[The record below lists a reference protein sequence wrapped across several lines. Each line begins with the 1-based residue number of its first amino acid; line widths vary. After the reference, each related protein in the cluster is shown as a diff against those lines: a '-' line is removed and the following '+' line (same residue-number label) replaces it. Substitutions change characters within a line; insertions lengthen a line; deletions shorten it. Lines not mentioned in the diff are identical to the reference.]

1 MRYYETIF
9 ITHPDLTDEDYQAAL
24 TRSREVIEKENG
36 VFVKFQEWGK
46 QRLAYSIKKQDKGS
60 YVLVNYCGQGNVSTE
75 LERILKLDDR
85 ILKAMTVK
93 LEDEADPEELLR
105 REQEAKSGS
114 AAPAEESSSEETE
127 DDSGHTEGTEEEAN
141 A

>member
-1 MRYYETIF
+1 MKYYETIF
-9 ITHPDLTDEDYQAAL
+9 IAHPDLTEEEYKAAL
-24 TRSREVIEKENG
+24 ARSREVIEKQNG

-60 YVLVNYCGQGNVSTE
+60 YVLVNYCGQGGVSAE

-93 LEDEADPEELLR
+93 LEDSVDPEELLR
-105 REQEAKSGS
+105 KEEEAQNRN
-114 AAPAEESSSEETE
+114 AAPAEEPSNESQEA
-127 DDSGHTEGTEEEAN
+127 DSGSTESKEEESN